1 MNDHM
6 YSVKVPSSFENT
18 EKLLKALFFGRI
30 VGVVKSSALVD
41 HDFFY
46 HIIQNSP
53 YQVTV
58 LMTLITI
65 LKVTT
70 VIPIADNQI
79 QVKFPILAVTFLLG
93 GSLQLHRSFQKK
105 HNKFC

>member
-1 MNDHM
+1 MIICIVLKFRPALRTQKN
-6 YSVKVPSSFENT
+6 
-18 EKLLKALFFGRI
+18 LLKALIFGRI

-70 VIPIADNQI
+70 VIPIADKQI
-79 QVKFPILAVTFLLG
+79 EVKFPILAVTFLLG

-105 HNKFC
+105 QNKFC